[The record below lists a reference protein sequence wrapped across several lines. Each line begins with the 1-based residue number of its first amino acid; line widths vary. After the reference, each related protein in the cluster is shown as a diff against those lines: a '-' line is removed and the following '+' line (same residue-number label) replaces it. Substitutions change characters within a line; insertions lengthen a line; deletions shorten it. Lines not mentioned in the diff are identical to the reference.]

1 MTNRVRKHKV
11 EEAVKVDRIHFKR
24 NEKEKKGSAKVI
36 EKSGKTTVMKLP
48 IRNM

>member
-24 NEKEKKGSAKVI
+24 NEKEKQAVVSNVTEMCA
-36 EKSGKTTVMKLP
+36 L
-48 IRNM
+48 